1 MHRVKGVIS
10 VEEVLLLQ
18 AEVPQEDELM
28 ACNVL
33 TMSSRGS
40 VCL

>member
-1 MHRVKGVIS
+1 M
-10 VEEVLLLQ
+10 EEALHLQ
-18 AEVPQEDELM
+18 AEVAQEDELL

-33 TMSSRGS
+33 TQSSKGS

>member
-1 MHRVKGVIS
+1 M
-10 VEEVLLLQ
+10 EEVLQLQ
-18 AEVPQEDELM
+18 AEAAQEDDLL

-33 TMSSRGS
+33 TMSSKGS

>member
-1 MHRVKGVIS
+1 M
-10 VEEVLLLQ
+10 EEVLLLQ
-18 AEVPQEDELM
+18 TETAQEDELL

>member
-1 MHRVKGVIS
+1 M
-10 VEEVLLLQ
+10 EEVLLLQ
-18 AEVPQEDELM
+18 AETAPEDDLL

-40 VCL
+40 VCM

>member
-1 MHRVKGVIS
+1 M
-10 VEEVLLLQ
+10 EEALLLQ
-18 AEVPQEDELM
+18 AEPAQEDELL

-40 VCL
+40 ICL

>member
-1 MHRVKGVIS
+1 M
-10 VEEVLLLQ
+10 EEVLSLQ
-18 AEVPQEDELM
+18 AEVAAEDDLM

>member
-1 MHRVKGVIS
+1 M
-10 VEEVLLLQ
+10 EEVLRLQ
-18 AEVPQEDELM
+18 AEVAVQEEL

>member
-1 MHRVKGVIS
+1 M
-10 VEEVLLLQ
+10 EEALLLQ
-18 AEVPQEDELM
+18 AEMAQEDDLL

-33 TMSSRGS
+33 TMSSKGS

>member
-1 MHRVKGVIS
+1 M
-10 VEEVLLLQ
+10 EEVLSLQ
-18 AEVPQEDELM
+18 AEVAPEDDLM

>member
-1 MHRVKGVIS
+1 M
-10 VEEVLLLQ
+10 EEVLLLQ
-18 AEVPQEDELM
+18 AEVAQEDDLL

>member
-1 MHRVKGVIS
+1 M
-10 VEEVLLLQ
+10 EEALFLQ
-18 AEVPQEDELM
+18 AEVAQEDELM

-40 VCL
+40 ICM

>member
-1 MHRVKGVIS
+1 M
-10 VEEVLLLQ
+10 EEVLSLQ
-18 AEVPQEDELM
+18 AEVAQEDELM

>member
-1 MHRVKGVIS
+1 M
-10 VEEVLLLQ
+10 EEALFLQ
-18 AEVPQEDELM
+18 AEVAPEDDLM

>member
-1 MHRVKGVIS
+1 M
-10 VEEVLLLQ
+10 EEVLRLQ
-18 AEVPQEDELM
+18 TEAAVQEEL

-40 VCL
+40 ICL